1 MSGSDRMPKGI
12 ITGRNE
18 THRKQLNHL
27 EEKIMSKRKLDSKYK
42 DLVNYVRE
50 NLDLKFLIEIIND
63 FASESSDMTI
73 GILDD
78 LNVDPDDI
86 EFDEIIQIITDIY
99 NNNYELDAPKH
110 AYRLNDIDSVDGR
123 AIYVTLV
130 RGFFYFS
137 TFYAPHNQP
146 TQELTDEQF
155 QKFLI
160 RFPKFTADM
169 FQRME
174 V

>member
-1 MSGSDRMPKGI
+1 M
-12 ITGRNE
+12 T
-18 THRKQLNHL
+18 
-27 EEKIMSKRKLDSKYK
+27 KRQLDSKYK

-50 NLDLKFLIEIIND
+50 NLDGKFLIEIIND
-63 FASESSDMTI
+63 FASENSDMTI

-78 LNVDPDDI
+78 LNLDPDDI

-99 NNNYELDAPKH
+99 NNDYELDESKH
-110 AYRLNDIDSVDGR
+110 AYRLNDIDAVDG

-137 TFYAPHNQP
+137 TFYAPHNNP
-146 TQELTDEQF
+146 TQKLTDEQF
-155 QKFLI
+155 QKFLS

-169 FQRME
+169 FQRLE